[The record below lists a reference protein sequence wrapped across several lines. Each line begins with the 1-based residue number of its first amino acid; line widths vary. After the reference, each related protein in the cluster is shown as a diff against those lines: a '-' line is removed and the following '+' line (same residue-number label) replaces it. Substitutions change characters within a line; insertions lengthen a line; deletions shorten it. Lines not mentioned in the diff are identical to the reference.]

1 MSIVKE
7 AKRVKFGQSL
17 ISFDTQATNA
27 INQLKGIKLNLANM
41 KVSMH
46 SDENFTSNDEA
57 EVDLVITKID
67 ASLDKILKG

>member
-17 ISFDTQATNA
+17 ISFDIQATNS

-46 SDENFTSNDEA
+46 SDENFTTNDEA

-67 ASLDKILKG
+67 ASLNDILKG